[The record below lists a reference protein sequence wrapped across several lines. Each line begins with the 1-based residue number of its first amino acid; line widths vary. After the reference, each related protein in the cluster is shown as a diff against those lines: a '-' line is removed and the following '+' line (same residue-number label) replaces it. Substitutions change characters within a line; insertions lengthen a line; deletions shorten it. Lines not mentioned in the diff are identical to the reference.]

1 MAGEAYEK
9 RLVEDALALHLRT
22 MGAVLIEGPR
32 GCGKTTTARRFSRSV
47 LRVDDPRTME
57 DTAFWAEL
65 APERLLTGAA
75 PCLIDEWEHIP
86 TIWDDVRSEVDRR
99 SDPGQF
105 ILTGSAEPVNP
116 GRIFHS
122 GTGRFARMR
131 MRPMTLFESGESTGV
146 VSLRGLFEGRFEACA
161 DMNAG
166 SGLTREA
173 LAYAAC
179 RGGWPASVVKTG
191 EAALSTTRRIVRKAL
206 REAAARAAKQPPAEE
221 ALRGLLR
228 VMAQHAGTTDPVTKL
243 HRELADE
250 RVSLGCF
257 RTVLGALRD
266 TFVTEDLDA
275 WTAPLRTAAR
285 LFTTPERSFCDPS
298 FVAVGLGLTPG
309 RLLRDRTAFGKVF
322 RALCLRDLRVCAD
335 LLEGGLAHWRDR
347 VGRASLVVTA
357 SDGRYGLVAVSPGGG
372 RAEERNAG
380 MLRTMA
386 AKINVE
392 RRGTP
397 SFLMVLTADGR
408 AARRREDGVWVVPVG
423 CFGP

>member
-32 GCGKTTTARRFSRSV
+32 GSGKTTTARRFSRSV
-47 LRVDDPRTME
+47 LRVDDPRTMG

-105 ILTGSAEPVNP
+105 ILTGSAEPLDP
-116 GRIFHS
+116 SRIFHS

-131 MRPMTLFESGESTGV
+131 MRPMTLFESGESTGT
-146 VSLRGLFEGRFEACA
+146 VSLRGLFDHRFNRCA
-161 DMNAG
+161 DMNAEI
-166 SGLTREA
+166 GLTRGA

-191 EAALSTTRRIVRKAL
+191 ETALSTTRRIVRKAM

-250 RVSLGCF
+250 RVSLRCF
-257 RTVLGALRD
+257 RAVLGALRD

-275 WTAPLRTAAR
+275 WTAPLRSAAR
-285 LFTTPERSFCDPS
+285 LPTTPERSFCDPS
-298 FVAVGLGLTPG
+298 FVAVGLGLAPEK
-309 RLLRDRTAFGKVF
+309 LLHDRTAFGKVF
-322 RALCLRDLRVCAD
+322 RELCLRDLRVFAD

-347 VGRASLVVTA
+347 VGRASLVVTTW
-357 SDGRYGLVAVSPGGG
+357 DGRYGLVAVSPGGG

-380 MLRTMA
+380 MLRAMA

-392 RRGTP
+392 RRGAP